1 MTVFIKCPGLA
12 QQLRTNLQPTACQL
26 RAGSELTSNSE
37 TAPKEHNIQYINRF
51 TLFIPF
57 ARAREE
63 KKREE
68 NISPIPPPRW
78 RWRRRRN
85 STALYAVTWGR
96 SKAKARA
103 YKW

>member
-37 TAPKEHNIQYINRF
+37 TAPKEHKIQYINRF

-57 ARAREE
+57 ARERREE
-63 KKREE
+63 K
-68 NISPIPPPRW
+68 
-78 RWRRRRN
+78 RRKYLPHTP
-85 STALYAVTWGR
+85 SSLEVEKAEKQHSLYAVTWGR
-96 SKAKARA
+96 SKAKTRA

>member
-51 TLFIPF
+51 TLFIPY
-57 ARAREE
+57 ARAREKRRKE
-63 KKREE
+63 KK
-68 NISPIPPPRW
+68 ISPPYPLLVGGGEGGETAQLI
-78 RWRRRRN
+78 RRN
-85 STALYAVTWGR
+85 MGAEQS
-96 SKAKARA
+96 
-103 YKW
+103 